1 MHIILHIILHI
12 LHIILDAYCKYCAY
26 PGYKSHSQGFHSL
39 LPLLLGAPTQGPAV
53 HVPPP
58 TTITTVVYK
67 CWGTTLKLFFRR
79 WLQKFQHHT
88 PTFVNKDR

>member
-1 MHIILHIILHI
+1 MPKRRKLFSVKNNDKNIDMNVDEAL
-12 LHIILDAYCKYCAY
+12 
-26 PGYKSHSQGFHSL
+26 YKHFQSL
-39 LPLLLGAPTQGPAV
+39 TPLE
-53 HVPPP
+53 
-58 TTITTVVYK
+58 VVYK